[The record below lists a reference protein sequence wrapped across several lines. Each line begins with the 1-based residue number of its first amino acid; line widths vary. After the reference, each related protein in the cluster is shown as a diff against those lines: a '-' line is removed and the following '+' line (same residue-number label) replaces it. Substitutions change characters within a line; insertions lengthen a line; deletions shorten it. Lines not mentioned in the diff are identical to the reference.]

1 MKRKILSAIL
11 AMSMCVGFV
20 ACSKEEED
28 TAPVVIS
35 GGEAVATEA
44 GSEGDGEASAED
56 SSGAEADAYYVRYN
70 GMEIHMNQPSEEVI
84 SALGDD
90 YSYFEAPSCAYEG
103 MDRIYTYSSI
113 AVYCYTMDG
122 VDYISSVQ
130 LRDDTV
136 STVEGIRVGDSAD
149 SVYATYGD
157 DGVQGTSGVEF
168 FLGDSILAFVF
179 EGGNVSAITYTAIV
193 G

>member
-1 MKRKILSAIL
+1 MKRKILAAVL
-11 AMSMCVGFV
+11 AASMCMGMA
-20 ACSKEEED
+20 ACAKEEED

-35 GGEAVATEA
+35 GGEAVATTVA
-44 GSEGDGEASAED
+44 EGDEAVSEAEV
-56 SSGAEADAYYVRYN
+56 SSSSDAYYVRYN
-70 GMEIHMNQPSEEVI
+70 GMEIHMNQPSDEVI

-136 STVEGIRVGDSAD
+136 ATVEGIRVGDSSD
-149 SVYATYGD
+149 SVYATYGE

-168 FLGDSILAFVF
+168 FKGDSILAFVF
-179 EGGNVSAITYTAIV
+179 EGGNVIGITYTAIV

>member
-11 AMSMCVGFV
+11 AGAMCMSLV
-20 ACSKEEED
+20 ACAKEEED

-44 GSEGDGEASAED
+44 GAE
-56 SSGAEADAYYVRYN
+56 GAEASSDATEAASSDAYYVRYN
-70 GMEIHMNQPSEEVI
+70 GMEIHMNQPSDEVI
-84 SALGDD
+84 EALGDD

-103 MDRIYTYSSI
+103 LDKIYTYTSI
-113 AVYCYTMDG
+113 AVYCYTMNDNF
-122 VDYISSVQ
+122 YISSVQ

-136 STVEGIRVGDSAD
+136 ATVEGIRIGDSAD
-149 SVYATYGD
+149 DVYATYGD

-168 FLGDSILAFVF
+168 YRGDSILAFVF